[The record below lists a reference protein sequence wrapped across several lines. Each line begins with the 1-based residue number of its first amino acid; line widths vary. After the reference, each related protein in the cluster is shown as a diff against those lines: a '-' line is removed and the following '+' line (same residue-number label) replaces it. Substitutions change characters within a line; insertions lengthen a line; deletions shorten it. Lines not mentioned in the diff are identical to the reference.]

1 MRTLLFGNSLFK
13 YNIYVYLSL
22 LIFSILNITYGF
34 YIETKIDCFYG
45 GLFSYIFLAYFI
57 IYFSYFLII
66 LIKFHKNY
74 TFNVIAKLFLVINPI
89 LFVGI
94 NLFINSYYHQ
104 TTNN

>member
-45 GLFSYIFLAYFI
+45 GLFSYIF
-57 IYFSYFLII
+57 FSLFYYLFFL
-66 LIKFHKNY
+66 F
-74 TFNVIAKLFLVINPI
+74 FNHPNKV
-89 LFVGI
+89 
-94 NLFINSYYHQ
+94 S
-104 TTNN
+104 